1 MLTYRR
7 HRYLTRW
14 PRRAAFALA
23 ILLLLALSWS
33 AYRAW
38 QRAQPHAPEQ
48 RGQLAYR

>member
-14 PRRAAFALA
+14 NRRAVFAVA
-23 ILLLLALSWS
+23 ILLLLALSWR

-38 QRAQPHAPEQ
+38 QRAQPPAP
-48 RGQLAYR
+48 RGQLVRR